1 MWQNSNGQ
9 AAALHQ
15 ATKRYT
21 TQWSILRSKIEN
33 RGNPLCRLI
42 DGTRAHTND
51 QDQYLAVQSVFQ
63 SDIQHTA

>member
-1 MWQNSNGQ
+1 MWQNSDGQ

-21 TQWSILRSKIEN
+21 AQCSILRSKIEN

-63 SDIQHTA
+63 SDTQHTA